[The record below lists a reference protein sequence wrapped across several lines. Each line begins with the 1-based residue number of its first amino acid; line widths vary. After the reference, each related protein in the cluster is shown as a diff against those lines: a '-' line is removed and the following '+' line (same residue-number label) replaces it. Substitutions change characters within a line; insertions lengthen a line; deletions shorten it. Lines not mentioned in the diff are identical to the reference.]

1 MKQFPMIETE
11 RLVLAELRTADIPQ
25 IVKYAAN
32 KNISDNTLNLP
43 FPYTEKDAV
52 FWINMAEQGF
62 KTNTNIIF
70 AIRLKETDGFIGG
83 IGLTIEQRFFRAELG
98 YWIAE
103 PFWNQGLTT
112 EAAKAVIRF
121 GFDKLGLNKL
131 TCSHFEKNPASGKVI
146 VKSGMI
152 KEGYLKE
159 HVCKSGIFH
168 DLVVYGLT
176 KKDAGGLK

>member
-1 MKQFPMIETE
+1 MEQFPRIETE
-11 RLVLAELRTADIPQ
+11 RLVLAELRRSDIPL

-52 FWINMAEQGF
+52 FWINMASQGF
-62 KTNTNIIF
+62 RTHTNIIF
-70 AIRLKETDGFIGG
+70 GIRLKELDEFIGG
-83 IGLTIEQRFFRAELG
+83 IGLTIEQRFSRAEIG

-103 PFWNQGLTT
+103 PFWNRGLTT

-121 GFDKLGLNKL
+121 GFEKLGLNKL

-152 KEGYLKE
+152 KEGHLKE
-159 HVCKSGIFH
+159 HVCKDGVFH

-176 KKDAGGLK
+176 RKEAKANS